1 METSYKI
8 IGGDGREYGPSS
20 LDEMKAW
27 ICEGRV
33 GHATQVWRSDNTIWA
48 AAEQFPELSFDLSQ
62 IRRIPPIGAHEGV
75 ETVGF
80 WPRLGA
86 FLLDWLVL
94 YALSFLVVDVLISMG
109 PVTRLG
115 MDPNDINSIDWMV
128 FGQRLAAG
136 LLLNLIYY
144 TGLTGQF
151 GATIGKM
158 AIGVRVVRMDGSPVG
173 FGLAALRFLATI
185 LSSITLCIGYLMIAF
200 RPDHRALHDLIVGT
214 QVVYKR

>member
-8 IGGDGREYGPSS
+8 IGGDGREYGPAS

-27 ICEGRV
+27 ILDGRV

-48 AAEQFPELSFDLSQ
+48 AAGQFQELGIELSQ
-62 IRRIPPIGAHEGV
+62 VRRIPPPGANEGP

-86 FLLDWLVL
+86 YLLDQLVL
-94 YALSFLVVDVLISMG
+94 SAISFA
-109 PVTRLG
+109 
-115 MDPNDINSIDWMV
+115 V
-128 FGQRLAAG
+128 FGSLLQMPPAISETFVIHWPRFLAEMA
-136 LLLNLIYY
+136 LLSAYSIW
-144 TGLTGQF
+144 LTAQF

-158 AIGVRVVRMDGSPVG
+158 AVGVRVVRMNGSPVG
-173 FGLAALRFLATI
+173 FGLAALRFLATF
-185 LSSITLCIGYLMIAF
+185 LSSITLCIGYLMIGF
-200 RPDHRALHDLIVGT
+200 RPDHRSLHDLVVGT

>member
-8 IGGDGREYGPSS
+8 IGGDGREYGPAS
-20 LDEMKAW
+20 LDELKAW
-27 ICEGRV
+27 IREGRV
-33 GHATQVWRSDNTIWA
+33 GHATQVWRSDNTLWA
-48 AAEQFPELSFDLSQ
+48 SAEQFQELGFDLSQ
-62 IRRIPPIGAHEGV
+62 VPRIPPVGSQDGL

-94 YALSFLVVDVLISMG
+94 YGLSFLVVDLLIGTG
-109 PVTRLG
+109 PITRPG

-128 FGQRLAAG
+128 LGQRLVAG

-173 FGLAALRFLATI
+173 FGLAALRFLASI
-185 LSSITLCIGYLMIAF
+185 LSSITLWIGYLMIAF

>member
-8 IGGDGREYGPSS
+8 IGGDGREYGPAS

-27 ICEGRV
+27 IREGRI
-33 GHATQVWRSDNTIWA
+33 GHSTQVWRSDNTLWA
-48 AAEQFPELSFDLSQ
+48 GAEQFQELRFELSQ
-62 IRRIPPIGAHEGV
+62 IQRIPPHGSYDGL

-86 FLLDWLVL
+86 YLLDQVVL
-94 YALSFLVVDVLISMG
+94 YALSFLIFDTLVGMT
-109 PVTRLG
+109 PLG
-115 MDPNDINSIDWMV
+115 TDRNNFDWPV
-128 FGQRLAAG
+128 FGRRLAVETMLA
-136 LLLNLIYY
+136 LTYY
-144 TGLTGQF
+144 SGLTGQF

-158 AIGVRVVRMDGSPVG
+158 AIGARVVRMDGTPVG
-173 FGLAALRFLATI
+173 FGLAALRFLATFV
-185 LSSITLCIGYLMIAF
+185 SSISLCIGYLMIGF